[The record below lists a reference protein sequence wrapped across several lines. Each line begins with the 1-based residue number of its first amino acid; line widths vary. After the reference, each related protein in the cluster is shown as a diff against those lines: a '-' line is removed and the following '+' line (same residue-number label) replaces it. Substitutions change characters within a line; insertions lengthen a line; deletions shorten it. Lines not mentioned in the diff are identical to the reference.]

1 MSAPSVA
8 RPLADHTFDAAGPA
22 LTESFHEHGFVVLD
36 AALSPDEIA
45 LVNAEAV
52 RLCRGELGDISGSD
66 EDAGAAG
73 PSDEPRQ
80 GLSDGSSA
88 TGT

>member
-1 MSAPSVA
+1 MSAPSIA
-8 RPLADHTFDAAGPA
+8 RPLDGHTFDAAGPA
-22 LTESFHEHGFVVLD
+22 LTKSFHEHGFVVLD

-66 EDAGAAG
+66 DDAGADRATAATG
-73 PSDEPRQ
+73 TSATR
-80 GLSDGSSA
+80 SSA